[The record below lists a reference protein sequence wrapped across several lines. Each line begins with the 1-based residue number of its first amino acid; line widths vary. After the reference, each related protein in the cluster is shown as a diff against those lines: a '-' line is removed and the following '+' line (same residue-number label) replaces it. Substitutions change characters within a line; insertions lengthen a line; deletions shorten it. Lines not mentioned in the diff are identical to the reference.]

1 MKSLKEILEDSVLDI
16 EGALKD
22 GDRFAAEKEF
32 NEMFYCSILTPG
44 KMSYTI
50 SNKPNR
56 DGKYEIRVK
65 VKKGAELCV
74 NNKYFSE
81 TGANTLEAKY
91 FILKRVDGKMEI
103 STCPIINLKGSPEI
117 VNGDYRVAYCS
128 NLQSYE
134 GIPKKVTN
142 CVSFSKNGKYFSRYD
157 IEKVCDAGL
166 YLC

>member
-1 MKSLKEILEDSVLDI
+1 MKSLKEILEYSVLDI
-16 EGALKD
+16 EGTLKE
-22 GDRFAAEKEF
+22 GDRYAAEKEF

-81 TGANTLEAKY
+81 TGTNTIEAKY

-134 GIPKKVTN
+134 GIPKKITN
-142 CVSFSKNGKYFSRYD
+142 CISFSKNGKYFSRYD

>member
-1 MKSLKEILEDSVLDI
+1 MKTLKEILEDSVLDT
-16 EGALKD
+16 EGTLKD
-22 GDRFAAEKEF
+22 GDRFAAETEF
-32 NEMFYCSILTPG
+32 NKMFSCSISKPAT
-44 KMSYTI
+44 MSYTI

-65 VKKGAELCV
+65 VKKEGALCI
-74 NNKYFSE
+74 NNKYFNE

-142 CVSFSKNGKYFSRYD
+142 RISFSENGKYFSRYE